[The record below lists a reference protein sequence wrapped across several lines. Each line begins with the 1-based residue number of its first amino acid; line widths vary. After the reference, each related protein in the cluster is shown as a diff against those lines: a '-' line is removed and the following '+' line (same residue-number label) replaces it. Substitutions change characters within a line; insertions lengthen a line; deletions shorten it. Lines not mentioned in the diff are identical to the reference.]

1 MHEPRLSVLVVARDE
16 AHNLADCLAAAR
28 WADELVVVVDAS
40 SRDTTLEIA
49 RREADVVVVRDFDDF
64 ASQRNSGLDAASGD
78 WLLSVDADERVTPEL
93 AAEIR
98 RVIND
103 PAAPY
108 RGYRVPIRSEVLGR
122 RFAFSGTQHDHPLR
136 LFRRDSGRWIGLVHE
151 TVDLRGLVGS
161 VSSPLRHRTIPTMK
175 VFLEK
180 INNYTTLEAEGLA
193 RSRRAYRTTDLTLR
207 PLWTFFKLYVL
218 KQGFR
223 DGVEGFMFCLFS
235 GVSTAVRAW
244 KHRELIMTRGS
255 SGSTSFPFEDRGL
268 QIADSEEASKILI
281 WNPEA
286 GIRNPSAI
294 CNPQSAICNLQS
306 VGGGSVPGPSA
317 TPAKTALAGRAS

>member
-1 MHEPRLSVLVVARDE
+1 MHEPRLSVLVVAKDE

-28 WADELVVVVDAS
+28 WADERVVVVDAR

-64 ASQRNSGLDAASGD
+64 ASQRNAGLDSASGD

-98 RVIND
+98 RVITD
-103 PAAPY
+103 PASPY

-122 RFAFSGTQHDHPLR
+122 RFAFSGTQHDRPLR

-151 TVDLRGLVGS
+151 TVDLRGPAGS
-161 VSSPLRHRTIPTMK
+161 VSSPLRHRTIPTME

-180 INNYTTLEAEGLA
+180 INSYTTLEAEGLA

-244 KHRELIMTRGS
+244 KHRELIMRRS
-255 SGSTSFPFEDRGL
+255 SSASRVFPFEDCRF
-268 QIADSEEASKILI
+268 QIPDSRIGGRIE
-281 WNPEA
+281 NPHLES
-286 GIRNPSAI
+286 GIR
-294 CNPQSAICNLQS
+294 NLQS
-306 VGGGSVPGPSA
+306 VGGDSIPRPSA
-317 TPAKTALAGRAS
+317 TPAKTALAGRTS